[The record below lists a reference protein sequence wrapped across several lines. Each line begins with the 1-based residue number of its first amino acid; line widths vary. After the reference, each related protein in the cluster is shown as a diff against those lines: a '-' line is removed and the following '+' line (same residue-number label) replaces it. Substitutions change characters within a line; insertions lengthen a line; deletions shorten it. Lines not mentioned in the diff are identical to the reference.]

1 MDLSVGEC
9 FEDLYDDLSGGPL
22 GWIMSCA
29 ALLNFLNPGGDKDG
43 CDDDLHDVGVEEWT
57 AQFARSKRA
66 YPQLMAA
73 AVTETIPFYLH
84 EGGKFPTTQRPEPQN
99 LSSDPNE
106 VINAWFSRSQITIED
121 AADTPI
127 QVQLAKQLF
136 YTWQDCFAKSYTE
149 I

>member
-1 MDLSVGEC
+1 
-9 FEDLYDDLSGGPL
+9 
-22 GWIMSCA
+22 MSCA

-121 AADTPI
+121 AAVIHVKYLTP
-127 QVQLAKQLF
+127 LCSPE
-136 YTWQDCFAKSYTE
+136 CFPRVGLSHSTPSQSPE
-149 I
+149 VPSTLPT

>member
-1 MDLSVGEC
+1 
-9 FEDLYDDLSGGPL
+9 
-22 GWIMSCA
+22 MSCA
-29 ALLNFLNPGGDKDG
+29 ALLNFSNPSGDKDD
-43 CDDDLHDVGVEEWT
+43 CDDDLYDISIERWT